1 MMPRSVAHGEV
12 LGWCQRRFY
21 RRNRNL
27 QRVRMKLNERKMGFR
42 SYATVIGLR
51 ADENII
57 LRTGAAG
64 TDVSGFF

>member
-1 MMPRSVAHGEV
+1 
-12 LGWCQRRFY
+12 
-21 RRNRNL
+21 
-27 QRVRMKLNERKMGFR
+27 MKLNERQMGFR